1 MKSRTDCVSN
11 RNTIIMGNFA
21 KNRMGSTAHI
31 FDGLNY
37 PRNVTGKTFG
47 SPEDFYM
54 WEHGW
59 HSLETYATA
68 YRRLRDLFGPN
79 TYAECGATVAKYHS
93 LGLIGDVAHVVGGI
107 ENSLAALPEVNSNF
121 NDTKDLIIAVP
132 PQYQKATKQ
141 ITCTL
146 IIRFHDDIDPH
157 TDYISDPHIRGILRE
172 IPCIWGK
179 KPAIVTQPLVP
190 YDFEKLCIQEPEFR
204 NLDLDPKVEG
214 ATLWIRD
221 PVTLKK
227 RLLAKRVILEPGDTE
242 VENKNLRCEPV
253 FLGKYREWD
262 RNRNSA
268 HQGFM
273 VTESLSINGT
283 TLFPEGTILG
293 APYFVINFQSEKEGG
308 LLSSFFHATRF
319 KLKSQRKPGGNEG
332 LLEALNQISNESKEK
347 SEAYDRLTEEFAKT
361 QDLTG
366 FMAHHANNKFGAAKD
381 RLKILLA
388 GKAKAEEAIFNRLLD
403 LIEDEQFPHDFR
415 DEIGAAIF
423 ELYARIEKAAKN
435 IEKSIQSMERGLS
448 IIDETMRY
456 GHIQRDSVIG
466 VHELRTLVDA
476 AITETNRSF
485 PDTQISNPIDAG
497 LYVRIDDKGFIKSIK
512 EIFKNSIEARGEN
525 FKLWIEFSKTDEN
538 SLQLRINDT
547 GTGIP
552 DDYIRRVFY
561 PLYTSKPE
569 GDHPGLGLSIAQRY
583 IELYGGSLTLTSE
596 NSRGTTVTIQL
607 PTYLEG

>member
-21 KNRMGSTAHI
+21 RNKIGSTAHI
-31 FDGLNY
+31 FDGLHY
-37 PRNVTGKTFG
+37 PRKVTGKIFS

-79 TYAECGATVAKYHS
+79 TYEECGATVAKYHS
-93 LGLIGDVAHVVGGI
+93 LGLMGDAAYVVGGI
-107 ENSLAALPEVNSNF
+107 QDSLAALPEVNLNF
-121 NDTKDLIIAVP
+121 NDTKDFIIVSP
-132 PQYQKATKQ
+132 PQYQKGTKK
-141 ITCTL
+141 ITCTF

-227 RLLAKRVILEPGDTE
+227 RPLARKVIMEPEDIE
-242 VENKNLRCEPV
+242 IDNENFRDKPV
-253 FLGKYREWD
+253 FLGNYKKWTRD
-262 RNRNSA
+262 NRSA
-268 HQGFM
+268 HQEFL
-273 VTESLSINGT
+273 VTESLSINDT
-283 TLFPEGTILG
+283 MLLPKGTILG
-293 APYFVINFQSEKEGG
+293 APYFVINFQSEKEGS

-319 KLKSQRKPGGNEG
+319 KLKSQRKTRGNEG

-347 SEAYDRLTEEFAKT
+347 SKAYDRLAEELAKT

-381 RLKILLA
+381 RIKILLDS
-388 GKAKAEEAIFNRLLD
+388 KAKAEEAIYNRILD

-415 DEIGAAIF
+415 NEIGAAVF
-423 ELYARIEKAAKN
+423 ELYAIAEKMEKN
-435 IEKSIQSMERGLS
+435 LQKSIKSMERGLS
-448 IIDETMRY
+448 IINETMRY
-456 GHIQRDSVIG
+456 GHIQRDSVVG
-466 VHELRTLVDA
+466 VYELHTLVDV
-476 AITETNRSF
+476 AIAQINKAF
-485 PDTQISNPIDAG
+485 PDTQISNPVEAG
-497 LYVRIDDKGFIKSIK
+497 FYIRIDEKGFVKSIK
-512 EIFKNSIEARGEN
+512 EIFKNGIEARGEN

-538 SLQLRINDT
+538 LLQISIHDT

-552 DDYIRRVFY
+552 DDYVRRVFY

-569 GDHPGLGLSIAQRY
+569 GNHPGLGLSIAQRY

-596 NSRGTTVTIQL
+596 SCRGTTVTIQL
-607 PTYLEG
+607 PTYLEE